1 MTQWVLEL
9 VGNMI
14 VNELIEN
21 INVSKDGRISII
33 FNHQDEFIEV
43 IDFIKR
49 EKYDIILKNVL

>member
-1 MTQWVLEL
+1 
-9 VGNMI
+9 MI

-21 INVSKDGRISII
+21 IKVSKDGSISII

-43 IDFIKR
+43 IEFIKR